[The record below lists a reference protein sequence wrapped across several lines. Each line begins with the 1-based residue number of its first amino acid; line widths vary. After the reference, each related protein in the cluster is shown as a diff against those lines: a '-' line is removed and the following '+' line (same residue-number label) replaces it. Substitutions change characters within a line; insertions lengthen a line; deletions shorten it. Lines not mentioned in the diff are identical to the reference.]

1 MRVSGF
7 TSRKWMV
14 IHWTLLTVV
23 TLYCL
28 GAFFVMLFTC
38 LPAGA
43 YWDLR
48 RLGRMSSGLTCID
61 QSKALAVLSAV
72 HVCTDFSLLVVPV
85 ALLWRVQMKWTR
97 KLRIWLAGIFGLSS
111 CVFALLRTITQY
123 IAETPDPTC
132 ECNENKYCKSVLKTS
147 QMRFSI

>member
-1 MRVSGF
+1 MRMSGF
-7 TSRKWMV
+7 TSKKWMA
-14 IHWTLLTVV
+14 IHWTLLTVL

-28 GAFFVMLFTC
+28 GGFFVMLFTC
-38 LPAGA
+38 SPAGI

-48 RLGRMSSGLTCID
+48 RQGRLSQSLSCID

-72 HVCTDFSLLVVPV
+72 HVCTDFSLLVIPV

-111 CVFALLRTITQY
+111 CAFALLRTITQY
-123 IAETPDPTC
+123 VAQAPDPTC
-132 ECNENKYCKSVLKTS
+132 KCNEGKFCKGMLKLS
-147 QMRFSI
+147 